1 MLVEGA
7 NILEEVCKNDTV
19 CVMYAEGILEHYFS
33 EHIEDYNEDDIK
45 WFIGNL
51 NEFRNNK
58 LQKTISRGVAKF
70 FLKRLLTA
78 KPSESTDNILRLF
91 EDKVREIA
99 AKYQCNNNYHLP
111 V

>member
-33 EHIEDYNEDDIK
+33 EHIEDYKESDIK

-70 FLKRLLTA
+70 FLKRILTA
-78 KPSESTDNILRLF
+78 KPSKSKDNILRLF
-91 EDKVREIA
+91 GDNVCEI
-99 AKYQCNNNYHLP
+99 